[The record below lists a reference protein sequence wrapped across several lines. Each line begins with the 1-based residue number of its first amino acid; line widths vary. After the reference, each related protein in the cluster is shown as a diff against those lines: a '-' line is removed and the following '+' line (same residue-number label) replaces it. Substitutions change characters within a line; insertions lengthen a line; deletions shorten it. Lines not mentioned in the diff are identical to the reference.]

1 LITFITKHEGF
12 DFTVDI
18 WNAEKSVKTN
28 NDPWD
33 SNQAVAYLLFKN
45 KDIFEKKMNGFFKV
59 IYEDFSEFLVFVNS
73 GGIYSKCFYIP
84 LNYTLLKIANLID
97 KILVKLFPSV
107 FALGRKIVLEKVK

>member
-1 LITFITKHEGF
+1 MIYQLITFITKHEGF
-12 DFTVDI
+12 DFTIDI

-45 KDIFEKKMNGFFKV
+45 KNIFEKKMNGFYKV
-59 IYEDFSEFLVFVNS
+59 INEDFSEFLVFVNS

-97 KILVKLFPSV
+97 K
-107 FALGRKIVLEKVK
+107 